1 MSVVHWS
8 DILHYLSSWS
18 WFVLHNI
25 ILSCLY
31 FPGNVMILFYLW
43 SWLLFTFLI
52 SAPFEHCETT
62 CLILPSLHLP
72 KFSVLAWVSHPV
84 LQPSMGTFTC
94 SVTNLGRVSNSTAT
108 LYSHHDF
115 ILLTPYTTSRPGWST
130 LVISWWVCLTTSC
143 LSPPQPSDQYRKS
156 MVLTLTGKPSLHLS
170 NLI

>member
-94 SVTNLGRVSNSTAT
+94 SVTNLGRVSNIYNFQARLVHTCHILVSMSDYILPEPSSTFR
-108 LYSHHDF
+108 H
-115 ILLTPYTTSRPGWST
+115 G
-130 LVISWWVCLTTSC
+130 
-143 LSPPQPSDQYRKS
+143 QYRKS
-156 MVLTLTGKPSLHLS
+156 MVLTLAGKPSLHLS